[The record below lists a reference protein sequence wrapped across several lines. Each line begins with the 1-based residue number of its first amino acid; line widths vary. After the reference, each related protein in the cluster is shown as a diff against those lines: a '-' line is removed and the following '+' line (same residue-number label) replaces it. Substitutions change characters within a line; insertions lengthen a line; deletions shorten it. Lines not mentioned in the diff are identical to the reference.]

1 MAVLANLALL
11 FAAIFAVCCA
21 LLAAFIG
28 SLLYMV
34 VLHHRLKAQG
44 LSRERALLATP
55 LPADAELPHVVVQIP
70 SFNEGSVLRR
80 GVEAAARLDWP
91 RDKLHIQVL
100 DDSTDETAELARTVV
115 AELRA
120 QGLDVV
126 ALQRTDRSG
135 YKGGALHEAMQ
146 KTPHD
151 YFAIFDVD
159 YVPPADF
166 LRTCMRP
173 FFANPNWAFVQA
185 RFDFLNP
192 HENALTEMQM
202 VTLDAHLGIEQAT
215 RCWAGHPL
223 PFNGTCGIWQRA
235 AIEAGGGWKGD
246 TVTEDLDLTYRGWVK
261 GWRALFLTSVAVPGE
276 LPADTATWLRQQQRW
291 QDGFRH
297 VSLRMV
303 PAILRSRDITPSAK
317 AAALLHLCM
326 SLNQPVLLVGVVSRP
341 AGGAPGAFS
350 GAAAPDALPG
360 DPGLGAGLRHDLPA
374 RRPQFHPRRGNV
386 AAAFCRGAAALRRRP
401 GRHAGAFPRRPCPQ
415 GDGPAQA
422 RRLRPHAQAGGL
434 NAHRHPLSCSSPP
447 WGRGWVRG

>member
-1 MAVLANLALL
+1 MAILANLALL
-11 FAAIFAVCCA
+11 FAAIFVVCCV
-21 LLAAFIG
+21 LLAAFVG

-34 VLHHRLKAQG
+34 VLHHRLKAAG
-44 LSRERALLATP
+44 LAHEEALLQTP
-55 LPADAELPHVVVQIP
+55 LSPDGDLPHVVVQIP
-70 SFNEGSVLRR
+70 SFNEGPVLRR

-120 QGLDVV
+120 RGLDVV

-146 KTPHD
+146 KTPYD

-159 YVPPADF
+159 YVPPVDF

-173 FFANPNWAFVQA
+173 FFAKLHGTGPNWAFVQA

-297 VSLRMV
+297 VSLRMF
-303 PAILRSRDITPSAK
+303 PAILGSHDITPSAK

-326 SLNQPVLLVGVVSRP
+326 SLNQPVLLVGVVSGLLAALLAP
-341 AGGAPGAFS
+341 ALVPLLLTLFLVALGWVLFCATTFLRAGHNFIRGGEMSPLRFPLGLLRHVRGPGALLV
-350 GAAAPDALPG
+350 GPLGVPAPQVND
-360 DPGLGAGLRHDLPA
+360 
-374 RRPQFHPRRGNV
+374 RPQPR
-386 AAAFCRGAAALRRRP
+386 LL
-401 GRHAGAFPRRPCPQ
+401 
-415 GDGPAQA
+415 GPK
-422 RRLRPHAQAGGL
+422 PK
-434 NAHRHPLSCSSPP
+434 
-447 WGRGWVRG
+447 

>member
-1 MAVLANLALL
+1 MAILANLALL
-11 FAAIFAVCCA
+11 FAAIFVVCCV
-21 LLAAFIG
+21 LLAAFVG
-28 SLLYMV
+28 SLLYIV
-34 VLHHRLKAQG
+34 VLHHRLKEKG
-44 LSRERALLATP
+44 LDRERRLLATP
-55 LPADAELPHVVVQIP
+55 LPPDAELPHVVVQIP
-70 SFNEGSVLRR
+70 SFNEGPVLRR

-120 QGLDVV
+120 RGHDVV

-146 KTPHD
+146 KTPYD

-173 FFANPNWAFVQA
+173 FFAKLHGTGPNWAFVQA

-276 LPADTATWLRQQQRW
+276 LPADAATWLRQQQRW

-303 PAILRSRDITPSAK
+303 PAILSSHDITPSAK

-326 SLNQPVLLVGVVSRP
+326 SLNQPVLLVGVVS
-341 AGGAPGAFS
+341 GV
-350 GAAAPDALPG
+350 L
-360 DPGLGAGLRHDLPA
+360 AGLLAPSLVPLLLTLFLATLAWVLFCATTFLRAGHNFIRGGEMSPLHFTVVLVRFVGGQVAMLVRSLGVNA
-374 RRPQFHPRRGNV
+374 RKAMNRPKPVVFDRTPK
-386 AAAFCRGAAALRRRP
+386 RGA
-401 GRHAGAFPRRPCPQ
+401 
-415 GDGPAQA
+415 
-422 RRLRPHAQAGGL
+422 
-434 NAHRHPLSCSSPP
+434 
-447 WGRGWVRG
+447 

>member
-11 FAAIFAVCCA
+11 FATIFVVCCG
-21 LLAAFIG
+21 LLAAFVG

-34 VLHHRLKAQG
+34 MLHHRLKKSG
-44 LSRERALLATP
+44 LGREQRLLATP
-55 LPADAELPHVVVQIP
+55 LPPDAELPHVVVQIP
-70 SFNEGSVLRR
+70 SFNEGPVLRR

-120 QGLDVV
+120 RGVDVV

-135 YKGGALHEAMQ
+135 FKGGALHEAMQ
-146 KTPHD
+146 KTPYD

-159 YVPPADF
+159 YVPPTDF

-223 PFNGTCGIWQRA
+223 PFNGTCGIWRRA

-303 PAILRSRDITPSAK
+303 PAILKSRDITPSAK

-326 SLNQPVLLVGVVSRP
+326 SLNQPVLLVGVVSGLLAALLAPALVPLLLTLFLVTLAWVLFCATTFLRAGHNFIRGGEMSP
-341 AGGAPGAFS
+341 LRFTVVLLRFAGGQVAMLARS
-350 GAAAPDALPG
+350 
-360 DPGLGAGLRHDLPA
+360 LGVHA
-374 RRPQFHPRRGNV
+374 RKAMKRPKPVVFDRTPK
-386 AAAFCRGAAALRRRP
+386 RGA
-401 GRHAGAFPRRPCPQ
+401 
-415 GDGPAQA
+415 
-422 RRLRPHAQAGGL
+422 
-434 NAHRHPLSCSSPP
+434 
-447 WGRGWVRG
+447 

>member
-1 MAVLANLALL
+1 MAILAALALL
-11 FAAIFAVCCA
+11 FAAIFVVCCG
-21 LLAAFIG
+21 LLAAFVG

-34 VLHHRLKAQG
+34 VLHHRLKERG
-44 LSRERALLATP
+44 LGRERKLLATK
-55 LPADAELPHVVVQIP
+55 LPSDQALPHVVVQIP
-70 SFNEGSVLRR
+70 SFNEGPVLRR

-100 DDSTDETAELARTVV
+100 DDSTDETAELARMVV

-120 QGLDVV
+120 QGFDVV

-135 YKGGALHEAMQ
+135 FKGGALHEAMQ
-146 KTPHD
+146 KTPYD

-159 YVPPADF
+159 YVPPIDF

-173 FFANPNWAFVQA
+173 FFAEPQTAFVQA

-261 GWRALFLTSVAVPGE
+261 GWRALFLTGVAVPGE
-276 LPADTATWLRQQQRW
+276 LPADTKTWLRQQQRW

-303 PAILRSRDITPSAK
+303 PAILKSRDITPSAK

-326 SLNQPVLLVGVVSRP
+326 SLNQPVLLVGVVSGLLAALLAPSLIPSLLTLFLVTLAWVLFCATTFLRAGHNFIRHGEMSPLHFTLVLVRFVGGQVAMLVRSLGVHLGKALNRP
-341 AGGAPGAFS
+341 KPIVFDRT
-350 GAAAPDALPG
+350 PK
-360 DPGLGAGLRHDLPA
+360 
-374 RRPQFHPRRGNV
+374 
-386 AAAFCRGAAALRRRP
+386 RGA
-401 GRHAGAFPRRPCPQ
+401 
-415 GDGPAQA
+415 
-422 RRLRPHAQAGGL
+422 
-434 NAHRHPLSCSSPP
+434 
-447 WGRGWVRG
+447 

>member
-1 MAVLANLALL
+1 MAVLAALALL
-11 FAAIFAVCCA
+11 FAATFAVCCA
-21 LLAAFIG
+21 LLASFVG

-34 VLHHRLKAQG
+34 VLHHRLKQSG
-44 LSRERALLATP
+44 LSREKALLATP
-55 LPADAELPHVVVQIP
+55 LPPDPELPHVVVQIP
-70 SFNEGSVLRR
+70 SFNEGGVLRR

-115 AELRA
+115 AELKA
-120 QGLDVV
+120 QGFDVV

-135 YKGGALHEAMQ
+135 FKGGALHEAMQ
-146 KTPHD
+146 KTPYD

-159 YVPPADF
+159 YVPPTDF
-166 LRTCMRP
+166 LRLCMRP
-173 FFANPNWAFVQA
+173 FFAKPAGTAPSWAFVQA

-276 LPADTATWLRQQQRW
+276 LPADTKTWLRQQQRW

-297 VSLRMV
+297 VSLRMF
-303 PAILRSRDITPSAK
+303 PAILKSRDIAPSSK

-326 SLNQPVLLVGVVSRP
+326 SLNQPVLLVGVVSGLLAAVLSPSLIPLLLTLFLLTLAWVLFSATTFLRAGHNFIRGGEMSPWHFTVVLLRFAAGQVAMLARSLAVHIGKALNRP
-341 AGGAPGAFS
+341 KPVVFDRT
-350 GAAAPDALPG
+350 PK
-360 DPGLGAGLRHDLPA
+360 
-374 RRPQFHPRRGNV
+374 
-386 AAAFCRGAAALRRRP
+386 RGA
-401 GRHAGAFPRRPCPQ
+401 
-415 GDGPAQA
+415 
-422 RRLRPHAQAGGL
+422 
-434 NAHRHPLSCSSPP
+434 
-447 WGRGWVRG
+447 